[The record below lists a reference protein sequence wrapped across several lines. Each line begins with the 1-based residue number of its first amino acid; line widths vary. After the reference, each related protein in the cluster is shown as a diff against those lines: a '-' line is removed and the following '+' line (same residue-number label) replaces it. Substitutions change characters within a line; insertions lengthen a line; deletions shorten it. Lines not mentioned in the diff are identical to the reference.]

1 MFIETDTKRLQ
12 NLYLLQNIIVTEL
25 DEDAETPKYTIGWV
39 QSNGV
44 IIKEGEFNTLQEA
57 ETKRDEIVESLL
69 KTE

>member
-25 DEDAETPKYTIGWV
+25 DENAETPKYTIGWV